1 MKGTMIVVG
10 LLTLAVATSS
20 VMAQTQTPR
29 VTKHQ
34 FKQEARIHNG
44 VKSGELTRGEAVRLH
59 AQQAKIKRDKK
70 RARADGM
77 VTQRERTKLTRE
89 QNRANKNVYLK
100 KHNHRR
106 Q

>member
-1 MKGTMIVVG
+1 MGVYRRILEARLRFLHSNQQLRKVANMKGTMTVLG
-10 LLTLAVATSS
+10 LLTLAVATPS

-70 RARADGM
+70 RAAC
-77 VTQRERTKLTRE
+77 LY
-89 QNRANKNVYLK
+89 N
-100 KHNHRR
+100 
-106 Q
+106 